1 MFKYTEEQ
9 IKAWKE
15 KWGEN
20 NVFVATVDDKCCVL
34 HKPRRQDYSY
44 AMVASNGG
52 KDPVKL
58 QEALLNG
65 CWIDGDNE
73 IKTEDSYFFSVSA
86 QIEGMSE
93 VKQAELKKL

>member
-34 HKPRRQDYSY
+34 QKPRRQDYS
-44 AMVASNGG
+44 
-52 KDPVKL
+52 
-58 QEALLNG
+58 
-65 CWIDGDNE
+65 
-73 IKTEDSYFFSVSA
+73 
-86 QIEGMSE
+86 
-93 VKQAELKKL
+93 